1 MCITLGG
8 GYMDT
13 KLYGLLKQY
22 WRSGYKL
29 NQIEELLFGEGFDM
43 NQEEIQ
49 ANFKV
54 MFLNELEG
62 NKYAN

>member
-1 MCITLGG
+1 
-8 GYMDT
+8 MDT

-29 NQIEELLFGEGFDM
+29 SQIEALLFGEGFDM

-49 ANFKV
+49 ADFKV
-54 MFLNELEG
+54 MFLNELED
-62 NKYAN
+62 NKYVN